1 MNKDNFEFITNM
13 CKTYGVVRI
22 IRKKGSLKHYEL
34 KFRRWLKQR
43 DISHIF
49 TISNKET
56 QLYIWITAWFKS
68 SRVTP
73 QILGAVGDDNSII
86 DEAMRPVQL
95 AIEELD
101 INLNIKKEVMP
112 KKSLDQL
119 ALDQW
124 KAGIITEDEYNVILS
139 KLGKEVKT

>member
-1 MNKDNFEFITNM
+1 MNKDNFEVITNM

-34 KFRRWLKQR
+34 KFRRWLKKKG
-43 DISHIF
+43 ISHLF

-68 SRVTP
+68 MRMTP

-86 DEAMRPVQL
+86 DETTRPVQL

-101 INLNIKKEVMP
+101 FSLKKKEVMTEGR
-112 KKSLDQL
+112 SLKEL
-119 ALDQW
+119 ALQQF
-124 KAGIITEDEYNVILS
+124 KSGIITEDEYKDILS
-139 KLGKEVKT
+139 KIPA